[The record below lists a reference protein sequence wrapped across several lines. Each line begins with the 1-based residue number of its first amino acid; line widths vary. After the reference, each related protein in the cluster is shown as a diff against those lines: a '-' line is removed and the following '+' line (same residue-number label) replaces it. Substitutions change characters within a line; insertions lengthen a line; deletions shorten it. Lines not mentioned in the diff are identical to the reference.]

1 MDEITLRRAQQG
13 DAAAFEMLFTPLE
26 GRVYRTCV
34 HVLGPG
40 EDAKDCA
47 QEVLLRAYRSLKD
60 FRGDCALET
69 WLHRLCVSCC
79 LDAARRRKARP
90 SASMDAMT
98 EAGYD
103 PPSREAGPYEQMEKT
118 ERMALLRS
126 SIAALPEDQRM
137 AFSLTVLEE
146 VPYEEAAEQLGV
158 AVGTIKSR
166 VNRAR
171 EKILKL
177 CGHGAEQNGGS
188 RVQQGERRAK
198 NEL

>member
-13 DAAAFEMLFTPLE
+13 DAAAFETLFTPLE

-103 PPSREAGPYEQMEKT
+103 PPSRESGPYERIEKK
-118 ERMALLRS
+118 ERMTRLREAIS
-126 SIAALPEDQRM
+126 SLPEEQRM
-137 AFSLTVLEE
+137 AFTLTALED
-146 VPYEEAAEQLGV
+146 VPYDEAAERLGV
-158 AVGTIKSR
+158 AVGTVKSR

-171 EKILKL
+171 EKIVKF
-177 CGHGAEQNGGS
+177 CGADREQMPDS
-188 RVQQGERRAK
+188 CVQQGERRAK
-198 NEL
+198 T

>member
-90 SASMDAMT
+90 SASMDDMT
-98 EAGYD
+98 DAGYD
-103 PPSREAGPYEQMEKT
+103 PPSRESGPNERIEKK
-118 ERMALLRS
+118 ERMTRLREAIS
-126 SIAALPEDQRM
+126 SLPEEQRM
-137 AFSLTVLEE
+137 AFTLTVLED
-146 VPYEEAAEQLGV
+146 VPYDEAAERLGV
-158 AVGTIKSR
+158 AVGTVKSR

-171 EKILKL
+171 EKIMKV
-177 CGHGAEQNGGS
+177 CGADREQMPGS
-188 RVQQGERRAK
+188 CVQQGERRAK
-198 NEL
+198 T

>member
-1 MDEITLRRAQQG
+1 MANRKL
-13 DAAAFEMLFTPLE
+13 
-26 GRVYRTCV
+26 GRPT
-34 HVLGPG
+34 
-40 EDAKDCA
+40 D
-47 QEVLLRAYRSLKD
+47 Q
-60 FRGDCALET
+60 
-69 WLHRLCVSCC
+69 
-79 LDAARRRKARP
+79 
-90 SASMDAMT
+90 
-98 EAGYD
+98 
-103 PPSREAGPYEQMEKT
+103 
-118 ERMALLRS
+118 RMALLRS